1 MKILVIGPGGV
12 GGYLAYKLKKCGN
25 FVSVI
30 GSKGFVKS
38 LTIKDVDKEEKI
50 EFDDLIESY
59 DVVFITTKS
68 YHLDEVIEKYK
79 KYFKNSLVVPILNG
93 IGHFEKFKEFNYK
106 KACIYILSNK
116 ENGIIHKKLLFFI
129 YVLNII
135 RS

>member
-1 MKILVIGPGGV
+1 MKVLVIGPGGV

-30 GSKGFVKS
+30 GSKGVVKE
-38 LTIKDVDKEEKI
+38 LVVKDVDKEEKI
-50 EFDDLIESY
+50 KFDDLEKNY

-106 KACIYILSNK
+106 KACIYQT
-116 ENGIIHKKLLFFI
+116 KKTE
-129 YVLNII
+129 
-135 RS
+135 